1 MEVNMNDGILLLGR
15 ILIASLFLP
24 SGIGKLFDFAPFA
37 ASLAAKGMPFPEAFA
52 SVAVLIEVLGPIA
65 LILGAFPRSTAWVMI
80 AFVIMATATSH
91 RFWEFDAEARRM
103 QQINFFKNVGI
114 IAGFLFY
121 SVSGAG
127 SWSWIVWPRTSRPE
141 TA

>member
-1 MEVNMNDGILLLGR
+1 MEVIMNDGILLLGR
-15 ILIASLFLP
+15 ILMAALFLP
-24 SGIGKLFDFAPFA
+24 SGISKLFDFAPFA
-37 ASLAAKGMPFPEAFA
+37 ASLAAKGLPIPEAIA
-52 SVAVLIEVLGPIA
+52 AIAVLIEVLGPIA
-65 LILGAFPRSTAWVMI
+65 LILGVYPRSTAWVLI

-103 QQINFFKNVGI
+103 QQINFFKNVGL

-127 SWSWIVWPRTSRPE
+127 SWSWLGWSRTSRPK
-141 TA
+141 AA

>member
-1 MEVNMNDGILLLGR
+1 MNDGILLLGR
-15 ILIASLFLP
+15 ILMASLFLP

>member
-1 MEVNMNDGILLLGR
+1 MEVIMNDGILLLGR
-15 ILIASLFLP
+15 ILMASLFLP
-24 SGIGKLFDFAPFA
+24 SGIGKLFDFTPFA
-37 ASLAAKGMPFPEAFA
+37 ASLAAKGLPFPEAFA
-52 SVAVLIEVLGPIA
+52 SVGVLIEVLGPIA
-65 LILGAFPRSTAWVMI
+65 LILGVFPRPTAWVMI

-91 RFWEFDAEARRM
+91 RFWEFEAEARRM
-103 QQINFFKNVGI
+103 QQINFFKNFGI
-114 IAGFLFY
+114 IAGFLVY